1 MAAPSP
7 STQTANA
14 IRAINERANIPVPE
28 IDFTVHELENGEIV
42 RTDQRVVKDVSGLS
56 GARYRDLLAIGSAVW
71 RRVNRDTLTTGPSA
85 SDVCPNRR
93 TILVKG
99 RSYQTRYRFPQEPF
113 LQRRKVDGRAGII
126 YPVQVRPLTL

>member
-42 RTDQRVVKDVSGLS
+42 RTDERVVKDVSDRSSKCYMTFESRGLVLLPWVQ
-56 GARYRDLLAIGSAVW
+56 DL
-71 RRVNRDTLTTGPSA
+71 D
-85 SDVCPNRR
+85 
-93 TILVKG
+93 
-99 RSYQTRYRFPQEPF
+99 TRY
-113 LQRRKVDGRAGII
+113 
-126 YPVQVRPLTL
+126 

>member
-42 RTDQRVVKDVSGLS
+42 RTDQRVVKDVSYHYS
-56 GARYRDLLAIGSAVW
+56 ARCTRRSAGYRLGSLA
-71 RRVNRDTLTTGPSA
+71 
-85 SDVCPNRR
+85 
-93 TILVKG
+93 
-99 RSYQTRYRFPQEPF
+99 
-113 LQRRKVDGRAGII
+113 
-126 YPVQVRPLTL
+126 